1 MRSTG
6 CRSAVAVPSLGEMLL
21 RTTRLAVILACAL
34 LAGVLT
40 GCGPFGADDELTEE
54 EFIAEGNAICKQ
66 GREQYLELQK
76 DPPQSASEAAEL
88 TRSLIEI
95 TQGEIDDLRALN
107 APVDSEDAL
116 EGYLAAREAGLEVL
130 REGLA
135 AAEEQDA
142 QGYAE
147 AQARIARGQV
157 DRSRLADEVGLS
169 ECSRPL
175 TESAG
180 PSEQPAGGE

>member
-1 MRSTG
+1 M
-6 CRSAVAVPSLGEMLL
+6 
-21 RTTRLAVILACAL
+21 ACAL
-34 LAGVLT
+34 LVAA
-40 GCGPFGADDELTEE
+40 GCGPFGDDDELTED

-76 DPPQSASEAAEL
+76 DPPKSASEAAEL

-95 TQGEIDDLRALN
+95 TQGEVDDLRALN

-116 EGYLAAREAGLEVL
+116 DDYLASREAGLEVL

-135 AAEEQDA
+135 AAEKQDA

-147 AQARIARGQV
+147 AQAKIARGQV
-157 DRSRLADEVGLS
+157 DRSRLADEVGFS

-180 PSEQPAGGE
+180 PAEAESAQ